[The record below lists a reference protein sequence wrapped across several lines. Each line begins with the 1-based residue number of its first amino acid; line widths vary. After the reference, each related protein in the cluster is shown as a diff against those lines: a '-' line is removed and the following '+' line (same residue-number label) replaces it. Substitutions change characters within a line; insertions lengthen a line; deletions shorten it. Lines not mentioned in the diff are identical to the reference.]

1 MIAAITGNLWRAAA
15 LLLAGCALS
24 LIIQIHG
31 LPFIGGGLVAD
42 LASMTA
48 LRKAEADNHRKT
60 KDSIRTAML
69 DAQRREVF
77 RLARVKA
84 EQERENT
91 NAAVSY
97 NRRLADL
104 RAHYDRLR
112 RDARAGAESATG
124 GQSVPGLPAPAFG
137 ADAATGADRLS
148 VELECS
154 ANALQLDELITW
166 VERQAAINPNDSI

>member
-24 LIIQIHG
+24 LIVRIHG
-31 LPFIGGGLVAD
+31 LPIIGGGLLAD

-60 KDSIRTAML
+60 KDSIRKAMA

-84 EQERENT
+84 EQQREST
-91 NAAVSY
+91 NAEASY

-104 RAHYDRLR
+104 RARYDRLR
-112 RDARAGAESATG
+112 GEGRTSAESAAS
-124 GQSVPGLPAPAFG
+124 GQPVSSLPTPTFG
-137 ADAATGADRLS
+137 PDAAPGADRLS

-154 ANALQLDELITW
+154 ADALQLDELISW
-166 VERQAAINPNDSI
+166 VERQAAINPNDGV